1 MRRYVW
7 NSVIIW
13 YRVAWLNR
21 AIIKLRV
28 KVCVIQ
34 WPLSII
40 LIEAERAHKIC
51 RDESK
56 RLKPDEDIYRER
68 FLVCK
73 LKEKVAS
80 GNTKNTKEIKSLMDK
95 EISMKTEQH
104 WKGSIKAKRRECEW
118 GRHMSQWHIS

>member
-21 AIIKLRV
+21 AIIKIRV

-40 LIEAERAHKIC
+40 LIEAKRAHKIC

-56 RLKPDEDIYRER
+56 RLNPDEEIYRER

-80 GNTKNTKEIKSLMDK
+80 GNTNNTKEIKSLMDK
-95 EISMKTEQH
+95 EIVMKT
-104 WKGSIKAKRRECEW
+104 
-118 GRHMSQWHIS
+118 